1 MWDDAL
7 RGMKEI
13 ILTPIAR
20 WLLSFITPNQMTILG
35 LVLGLASAWCFVLH
49 LPFAGII
56 LWGLNRVADGLDGT
70 LARVTNTQSDL
81 GGFLDIVCDLVV
93 YASIPVGLTF
103 SQCRLQWTGR
113 ARTRM
118 AGALGAAG
126 RAVR

>member
-49 LPFAGII
+49 LPFAWVI
-56 LWGLNRVADGLDGT
+56 LWGLDRVAGGLDGA
-70 LARVTNTQSDL
+70 LGRVTNTQSGL
-81 GGFLDIVCDLVV
+81 GGFLDIVGGLVV
-93 YASIPVGLTF
+93 YASIPVG
-103 SQCRLQWTGR
+103 
-113 ARTRM
+113 
-118 AGALGAAG
+118 
-126 RAVR
+126 